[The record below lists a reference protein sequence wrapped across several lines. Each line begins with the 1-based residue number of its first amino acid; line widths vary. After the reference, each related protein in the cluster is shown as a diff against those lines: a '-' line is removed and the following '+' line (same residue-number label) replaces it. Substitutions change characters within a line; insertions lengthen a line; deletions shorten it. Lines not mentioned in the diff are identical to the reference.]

1 MRLSHSSLEDCRRSP
16 TRWAQANPIGQR
28 PVRRIGYARIAK
40 LAIYRYHKGT
50 DRARARAYFLQGCQR
65 NGLNNTRRIDAATAT
80 LDSYIDWA
88 EQNDPVVAD
97 VMIRIELNL
106 GSELLLGGEVSRV
119 DVNRRGG
126 YSSDP
131 AGPTAGGLAG
141 ATSNALAPKCSGA
154 EVPSRG
160 TGHRGGFSGSR
171 RWAARGGDVFGARP
185 GERRGRSSRA
195 GSAGR
200 RRVEE
205 TLMTR
210 AEVDHSRFRE
220 VAAGRGSEAN
230 RNPGALVHHAAAY
243 TGSARPQRA
252 CTQTRVGCK

>member
-1 MRLSHSSLEDCRRSP
+1 MRLSHSSLEDCRRNP

-50 DRARARAYFLQGCQR
+50 ERARARAYLLQACQR

-97 VMIRIELNL
+97 VMIRVELNL

-126 YSSDP
+126 YSAILLDP
-131 AGPTAGGLAG
+131 PPEGWREQLRMPLLQ
-141 ATSNALAPKCSGA
+141 SALARRYRRDERDIAVGFQDPDGGRPIVATYSARDLLNAA
-154 EVPSRG
+154 EEAR
-160 TGHRGGFSGSR
+160 TL
-171 RWAARGGDVFGARP
+171 AAR
-185 GERRGRSSRA
+185 
-195 GSAGR
+195 
-200 RRVEE
+200 
-205 TLMTR
+205 
-210 AEVDHSRFRE
+210 
-220 VAAGRGSEAN
+220 VAAVWR
-230 RNPGALVHHAAAY
+230 
-243 TGSARPQRA
+243 RP
-252 CTQTRVGCK
+252 